1 MIASEKCSYHPIK
14 KNAIERIIRKLGER
28 SMINRIHPHLF
39 RATYATNMLKKGVD
53 IQIISKLLGHS
64 KVETTSLYILLSDE
78 EMEKIVSSF

>member
-1 MIASEKCSYHPIK
+1 
-14 KNAIERIIRKLGER
+14 
-28 SMINRIHPHLF
+28 MINRIHPHLF